1 MNMDT
6 NNFILNDIFKENA
19 KVYQT
24 KPVRAT
30 KYQPGMETG
39 WVVYM
44 QNEPKHDME
53 NNLHE
58 GMKFFD
64 TEQEAWDYIN
74 ADHKQYIN
82 KNGVPT
88 EIAVVYEAPMPV
100 LHRKETDPEKK
111 VGYTDCFQGKYALL
125 SNETEM
131 YDFFI
136 LKYNHETPDNWII
149 QDADGTIRV
158 WDHNSPECCN
168 ELFFGKDDDY
178 VCEKVADDTYIKVAV

>member
-1 MNMDT
+1 MET
-6 NNFILNDIFKENA
+6 NSFKLNNIFEKNA

-44 QNEPKHDME
+44 QNEPKGDLE

-111 VGYTDCFQGKYALL
+111 VGYMCCIKSLIIFAMASFYFSIVTRRKRA
-125 SNETEM
+125 
-131 YDFFI
+131 DFPVF
-136 LKYNHETPDNWII
+136 
-149 QDADGTIRV
+149 
-158 WDHNSPECCN
+158 NSMLEQ
-168 ELFFGKDDDY
+168 FFFKKG
-178 VCEKVADDTYIKVAV
+178 